1 MGAPDLLRQLHDA
14 GFMLAL
20 ADGGGIR
27 ITPGSALT
35 DEHVEAIRTHKPEL
49 IALLTK
55 PTPIIA
61 APVMPL
67 PSGVTGAAVSDAWCW
82 PQSDAMNGGE
92 IDTFTK
98 RLHLF
103 ARRGIGEAQAD
114 KLADLLVIR
123 DRQLDDR
130 RLCLECSHLG
140 DRGRCL
146 AAAAGRLPGVD
157 RRLEPVP
164 DLLQRCP
171 AFGLRKG
178 MEGRDDMNTLDRR
191 LTDRAKRMQP

>member
-1 MGAPDLLRQLHDA
+1 MGAPDLLRQLHGA
-14 GFMLAL
+14 GFTLTL

-27 ITPGSALT
+27 ITPADALT
-35 DEHVEAIRTHKPEL
+35 DEHRHAIRNHNPAL

-82 PQSDAMNGGE
+82 PQSDAMNGDE

-98 RLHLF
+98 RLHWF
-103 ARRGIGEAQAD
+103 ALRGIGEAQAD

-178 MEGRDDMNTLDRR
+178 M
-191 LTDRAKRMQP
+191 K

>member
-1 MGAPDLLRQLHDA
+1 MGAPDLLRRLYGA
-14 GFMLAL
+14 GFTLAL

-27 ITPGSALT
+27 ITPAGALT
-35 DEHVEAIRTHKPEL
+35 DEHRQAIRIHKPEL
-49 IALLTK
+49 IALLT
-55 PTPIIA
+55 TPAPIDA

-67 PSGVTGAAVSDAWCW
+67 PAGEPGAALADAWCW
-82 PQSDAMNGGE
+82 PHSDAMNGAE
-92 IDTFTK
+92 IDATVV
-98 RLHLF
+98 RLQLF
-103 ARRGIGEAQAD
+103 ARHGVGESQAE
-114 KLADLLVIR
+114 KLADMLVIR
-123 DRQLDDR
+123 DRQADDR

-164 DLLQRCP
+164 DQLQRCP

-178 MEGRDDMNTLDRR
+178 M
-191 LTDRAKRMQP
+191 K